1 MGIDAKEDGLNIM
14 PKFPSDMTYGKVNE
28 IIYHGNTLGIEV
40 NVTPDEGGGKVKAVN
55 IEVKAVEVKAN
66 GKPPNDIDLVV
77 GTRDPNEIFSIIND
91 EVQHYKT
98 DGEGVLRVK
107 LKPLST
113 RIEKTEPCSDESCPQ
128 EQHATYDG
136 KTLTIHFIDIPD
148 SSGKMLTYEASLNFD
163 NANGSPIFVYNNSQL
178 VQSPNSTCR
187 NATYSYPDGTV
198 ILPCVDYYESGII
211 PICRYSDKIPVF
223 SATLLQQAD
232 PDKIPFTLTGA
243 SLKGVEPTYT
253 YCTN

>member
-1 MGIDAKEDGLNIM
+1 
-14 PKFPSDMTYGKVNE
+14 
-28 IIYHGNTLGIEV
+28 
-40 NVTPDEGGGKVKAVN
+40 
-55 IEVKAVEVKAN
+55 VKAVEVKAN
-66 GKPPNDIDLVV
+66 GNPPNDIDLVV
-77 GTRDPNEIFSIIND
+77 GTRYPNEIFSIINKVTG

-107 LKPLST
+107 KLEPLSR
-113 RIEKTEPCSDESCPQ
+113 RIEKTEPCSNESCPQ

-136 KTLTIHFIDIPD
+136 KTLTIPFIDILD

-163 NANGSPIFVYNNSQL
+163 NVNGQPRFLYKGDIQS

-223 SATLLQQAD
+223 SATLSQ
-232 PDKIPFTLTGA
+232 PDLNKLSFTLTGA
-243 SLKGVEPTYT
+243 SLKNNVDPTYT